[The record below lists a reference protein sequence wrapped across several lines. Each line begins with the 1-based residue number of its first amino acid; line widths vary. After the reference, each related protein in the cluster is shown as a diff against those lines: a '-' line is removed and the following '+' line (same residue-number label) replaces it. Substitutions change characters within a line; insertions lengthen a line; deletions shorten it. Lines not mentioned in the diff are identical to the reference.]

1 MKERLN
7 YDKLIIGQ
15 SFFMEVIMKKG
26 IIITLLGGTFWGISG
41 TMGQFL
47 FQTYHLNTMWLT
59 TLRMIFAGM
68 IFLSG
73 SVGVF
78 YKPVEVSNK
87 VVILAILIIVFII
100 CYFYRKNKKR
110 R

>member
-26 IIITLLGGTFWGISG
+26 IIFAIILCLL
-41 TMGQFL
+41 
-47 FQTYHLNTMWLT
+47 
-59 TLRMIFAGM
+59 GM

>member
-15 SFFMEVIMKKG
+15 SFFMEVIMKKE
-26 IIITLLGGTFWGISG
+26 IIIAIILCLL
-41 TMGQFL
+41 
-47 FQTYHLNTMWLT
+47 
-59 TLRMIFAGM
+59 GM

-78 YKPVEVSNK
+78 YNPVEVSNK

>member
-15 SFFMEVIMKKG
+15 SFFMEGIMKKG
-26 IIITLLGGTFWGISG
+26 IIIAIILCLL
-41 TMGQFL
+41 
-47 FQTYHLNTMWLT
+47 
-59 TLRMIFAGM
+59 GM

>member
-26 IIITLLGGTFWGISG
+26 ISIAIILCLL
-41 TMGQFL
+41 
-47 FQTYHLNTMWLT
+47 
-59 TLRMIFAGM
+59 GM

>member
-15 SFFMEVIMKKG
+15 SFFMEDIMKKG
-26 IIITLLGGTFWGISG
+26 IIIAIILCLL
-41 TMGQFL
+41 
-47 FQTYHLNTMWLT
+47 
-59 TLRMIFAGM
+59 GM

>member
-15 SFFMEVIMKKG
+15 SFFMEVIMQKG
-26 IIITLLGGTFWGISG
+26 IIIAIILCLL
-41 TMGQFL
+41 
-47 FQTYHLNTMWLT
+47 
-59 TLRMIFAGM
+59 GM

>member
-15 SFFMEVIMKKG
+15 SFFMEAIMKKG
-26 IIITLLGGTFWGISG
+26 IIIAIILCLL
-41 TMGQFL
+41 
-47 FQTYHLNTMWLT
+47 
-59 TLRMIFAGM
+59 GM

>member
-26 IIITLLGGTFWGISG
+26 IIIAIILCLL
-41 TMGQFL
+41 
-47 FQTYHLNTMWLT
+47 
-59 TLRMIFAGM
+59 GM

-73 SVGVF
+73 SADVF
-78 YKPVEVSNK
+78 YKSVEVSNK

>member
-26 IIITLLGGTFWGISG
+26 IIIAIILCLL
-41 TMGQFL
+41 
-47 FQTYHLNTMWLT
+47 
-59 TLRMIFAGM
+59 GM

-78 YKPVEVSNK
+78 YKPVEVSGFNIK
-87 VVILAILIIVFII
+87 ICFMFITLFII
-100 CYFYRKNKKR
+100 T
-110 R
+110 

>member
-1 MKERLN
+1 MKERLI

-26 IIITLLGGTFWGISG
+26 LIIAIILC
-41 TMGQFL
+41 L
-47 FQTYHLNTMWLT
+47 F
-59 TLRMIFAGM
+59 GM

-73 SVGVF
+73 SIGVF
-78 YKPVEVSNK
+78 YEPVEVFNK
-87 VVILAILIIVFII
+87 AIVVAILIIAFII
-100 CYFYRKNKKR
+100 YCLYRKNKKR

>member
-1 MKERLN
+1 MIN
-7 YDKLIIGQ
+7 VSKL
-15 SFFMEVIMKKG
+15 KKG
-26 IIITLLGGTFWGISG
+26 IIIAIILCLL
-41 TMGQFL
+41 
-47 FQTYHLNTMWLT
+47 
-59 TLRMIFAGM
+59 GM

>member
-7 YDKLIIGQ
+7 YYKLIIGQ
-15 SFFMEVIMKKG
+15 SFFMEVILKKRIMIS
-26 IIITLLGGTFWGISG
+26 IILCLLG
-41 TMGQFL
+41 L
-47 FQTYHLNTMWLT
+47 
-59 TLRMIFAGM
+59 

>member
-26 IIITLLGGTFWGISG
+26 IIIAIILCLL
-41 TMGQFL
+41 
-47 FQTYHLNTMWLT
+47 
-59 TLRMIFAGM
+59 GM

-87 VVILAILIIVFII
+87 VVIFAILIIVFII

>member
-1 MKERLN
+1 MILA
-7 YDKLIIGQ
+7 IILC
-15 SFFMEVIMKKG
+15 
-26 IIITLLGGTFWGISG
+26 LL
-41 TMGQFL
+41 
-47 FQTYHLNTMWLT
+47 
-59 TLRMIFAGM
+59 GM

-73 SVGVF
+73 SAGVF
-78 YKPVEVSNK
+78 YKSVEVSNK

>member
-7 YDKLIIGQ
+7 YDKLIIGP

-26 IIITLLGGTFWGISG
+26 IIIAIILCLL
-41 TMGQFL
+41 
-47 FQTYHLNTMWLT
+47 
-59 TLRMIFAGM
+59 GM

>member
-15 SFFMEVIMKKG
+15 SFFIA
-26 IIITLLGGTFWGISG
+26 IILCLL
-41 TMGQFL
+41 
-47 FQTYHLNTMWLT
+47 
-59 TLRMIFAGM
+59 GM

-100 CYFYRKNKKR
+100 CYFYRKNKER

>member
-26 IIITLLGGTFWGISG
+26 IIIAIILCLL
-41 TMGQFL
+41 
-47 FQTYHLNTMWLT
+47 
-59 TLRMIFAGM
+59 GM

-73 SVGVF
+73 SIGIF
-78 YKPVEVSNK
+78 YEPIDVSLS
-87 VVILAILIIVFII
+87 VVAAVILIMLIII
-100 CYFYRKNKKR
+100 YLKHKKGK
-110 R
+110 

>member
-1 MKERLN
+1 
-7 YDKLIIGQ
+7 
-15 SFFMEVIMKKG
+15 MKKG
-26 IIITLLGGTFWGISG
+26 IIIAIILCLL
-41 TMGQFL
+41 
-47 FQTYHLNTMWLT
+47 
-59 TLRMIFAGM
+59 GM
-68 IFLSG
+68 IFLLG

-100 CYFYRKNKKR
+100 CYFYRKNKER

>member
-1 MKERLN
+1 MKERLI

-15 SFFMEVIMKKG
+15 SFFMEVIMKKAL
-26 IIITLLGGTFWGISG
+26 IIVFIMCLL
-41 TMGQFL
+41 
-47 FQTYHLNTMWLT
+47 
-59 TLRMIFAGM
+59 GM